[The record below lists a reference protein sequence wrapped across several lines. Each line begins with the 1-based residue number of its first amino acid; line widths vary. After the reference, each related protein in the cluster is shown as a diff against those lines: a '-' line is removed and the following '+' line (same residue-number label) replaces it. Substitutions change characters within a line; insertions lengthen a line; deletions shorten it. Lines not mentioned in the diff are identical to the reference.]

1 MTVVLVGCQ
10 DLSVD
15 NTNSPDREQV
25 LASASDVE
33 NIAGDT
39 FRNFWEATQWCDNSM
54 MYSTLAGSHSCSWA
68 NWAMNDMSSEPRI
81 AWNNSSAYA
90 RAPSTEQ
97 PWFDHY
103 VAISNASDVLA
114 SIERIGPESI
124 NNQLGA
130 GSAAKMQ
137 ATVNFVLGLSY
148 GDLAARFDRAFLVDE
163 TTDLNA
169 VASGATQLELR
180 PYQEVNQFA
189 MDKLDNAISIAES
202 NDFTITPGEDW
213 IFGLEVSSDRL
224 VRIAK
229 SYKARY
235 MATVARTP
243 QERQNVDWATVESL
257 INEGIT
263 QTFAPVGDD
272 DGATEWDCMKFYG
285 QLPGTWSRADYR
297 TIGPADQSG
306 GYEDWLDTPVADR
319 NPYITETAD
328 RRIQGPGGPETSGKD
343 FVFVGAAFTAFP
355 PARGTYHYS
364 DYTPQMYVDYANN
377 NANGQMPVM
386 EKAEMD
392 LLKAESILQRGLT
405 GRYGE
410 AAELINNT
418 RVDRGE
424 LSPAEASD
432 PVGSIE
438 DAPNPLAPGD
448 VTLWSMV
455 KYEFNLETALT
466 ASALNY
472 YTDRAWGDLEE
483 GTPLHFPVPGAE
495 LNTIG
500 AENYTFGGIGG
511 RCSVGNPSN
520 CIGQAGSGGSAAAA
534 KSLVE
539 FLNTPDGQGT
549 AEAPRHPGTPN

>member
-1 MTVVLVGCQ
+1 
-10 DLSVD
+10 
-15 NTNSPDREQV
+15 
-25 LASASDVE
+25 
-33 NIAGDT
+33 
-39 FRNFWEATQWCDNSM
+39 
-54 MYSTLAGSHSCSWA
+54 
-68 NWAMNDMSSEPRI
+68 
-81 AWNNSSAYA
+81 
-90 RAPSTEQ
+90 
-97 PWFDHY
+97 
-103 VAISNASDVLA
+103 
-114 SIERIGPESI
+114 
-124 NNQLGA
+124 
-130 GSAAKMQ
+130 
-137 ATVNFVLGLSY
+137 
-148 GDLAARFDRAFLVDE
+148 
-163 TTDLNA
+163 
-169 VASGATQLELR
+169 
-180 PYQEVNQFA
+180 
-189 MDKLDNAISIAES
+189 
-202 NDFTITPGEDW
+202 
-213 IFGLEVSSDRL
+213 
-224 VRIAK
+224 
-229 SYKARY
+229 
-235 MATVARTP
+235 
-243 QERQNVDWATVESL
+243 
-257 INEGIT
+257 
-263 QTFAPVGDD
+263 
-272 DGATEWDCMKFYG
+272 
-285 QLPGTWSRADYR
+285 
-297 TIGPADQSG
+297 
-306 GYEDWLDTPVADR
+306 
-319 NPYITETAD
+319 
-328 RRIQGPGGPETSGKD
+328 
-343 FVFVGAAFTAFP
+343 
-355 PARGTYHYS
+355 
-364 DYTPQMYVDYANN
+364 MYVDYANN

-432 PVGSIE
+432 PVGSIA